1 MAFPTAVNGQIT
13 DAVTQVGVNTLAQA
27 PAIAMGSV
35 YQSLAHSLGILY
47 QNTVQQQAQAAIC
60 GQAAASQGVIQIY
73 GVNSMAAAAA
83 TAKLGQSDLAGS
95 LLMAL
100 LVLKALKS

>member
-13 DAVTQVGVNTLAQA
+13 DAVTQAGVNTLASA
-27 PAIAMGSV
+27 PAVAMSSV

-60 GQAAASQGVIQIY
+60 GQAATNQGVIQIY
-73 GVNSMAAAAA
+73 SANSMAAAAA
-83 TAKLGQSDLAGS
+83 TAKLGQSDFASNLLAVVV
-95 LLMAL
+95 A
-100 LVLKALKS
+100 LKALKS